1 MGVSINN
8 HPDLKFDFSGGN
20 LIVTDMLEEYD
31 DIDISEYICLEYL
44 VLDNKMVN
52 VTIRENIHNVK
63 DLEYSTITL
72 GSDGLYTYYRMLI
85 PRIKKYINSNRFVKN
100 NLFYYN
106 KRFYYILKDITS
118 SIIDLSN
125 SELFKEVSIEDV
137 FKLTS
142 ETLDLNSDHDVL
154 YNSYLIL
161 AYELLKKAFV
171 AEQSQMTNYSILN
184 FINRNDRYKRDL
196 YMSVILA
203 LKEYIKRGDFENAN
217 IVLSVL
223 ESNVCFNNS
232 NNTDSDKTLCECVY
246 TKNNKSNIKYLEE
259 ITTDDLIP
267 DSVN

>member
-20 LIVTDMLEEYD
+20 LIITDMLEEYN

-52 VTIRENIHNVK
+52 ITIRENIHNIK

-106 KRFYYILKDITS
+106 KRFYYILKDINS
-118 SIIDLSN
+118 SIVDLN
-125 SELFKEVSIEDV
+125 NPELFEEVPIKDV
-137 FKLTS
+137 FKVVS
-142 ETLDLNSDHDVL
+142 ETLDSDSDHDVL
-154 YNSYLIL
+154 YNSYLIF
-161 AYELLKKAFV
+161 AYEFLKKAFT
-171 AEQSQMTNYSILN
+171 AEQVQVSNHTILDLVN
-184 FINRNDRYKRDL
+184 MNNGNKYKRDF

-203 LKEYIKRGDFENAN
+203 LREYIKRGDFENAN
-217 IVLSVL
+217 IILTTS
-223 ESNVCFNNS
+223 ESSTCFNNP
-232 NNTDSDKTLCECVY
+232 NNISEPSCKCPI
-246 TKNNKSNIKYLEE
+246 TKNDNNIIKYLEE
-259 ITTDDLIP
+259 IIIDDLIL
-267 DSVN
+267 DNT

>member
-20 LIVTDMLEEYD
+20 LIVTDMLEEYN

-72 GSDGLYTYYRMLI
+72 DSDGLYTYYRMLI

-106 KRFYYILKDITS
+106 KRFYYILKDFTT

-171 AEQSQMTNYSILN
+171 AEQSQMHNYSILN

-196 YMSVILA
+196 YVSVILA

-217 IVLSVL
+217 LVLSVL

-232 NNTDSDKTLCECVY
+232 NNTNSDETLCECVY

-267 DSVN
+267 DNAN

>member
-20 LIVTDMLEEYD
+20 LIVTDMLEEYNN
-31 DIDISEYICLEYL
+31 IDISEYICLEYL

-72 GSDGLYTYYRMLI
+72 DSDGLYTYYRMLI

-142 ETLDLNSDHDVL
+142 ETLDSNSDHDVL

-217 IVLSVL
+217 LVLSVL

-232 NNTDSDKTLCECVY
+232 NNTNSDETLCECVY

>member
-72 GSDGLYTYYRMLI
+72 DSDGLYTYYRMLI

-232 NNTDSDKTLCECVY
+232 NNTNSDETLCECVY

>member
-72 GSDGLYTYYRMLI
+72 DSDGLYTYYRMLI

-217 IVLSVL
+217 IVLSIL

-232 NNTDSDKTLCECVY
+232 NNTNSDETLCECIY

>member
-1 MGVSINN
+1 MAASINN
-8 HPDLKFDFSGGN
+8 RPDLKFDFSAGN
-20 LIVTDMLEEYD
+20 LIVTDILEEYD

-106 KRFYYILKDITS
+106 KRFYYTLKDITT

-142 ETLDLNSDHDVL
+142 ETLDSNSDHDVL

-171 AEQSQMTNYSILN
+171 AEQSQMINYSILN

-203 LKEYIKRGDFENAN
+203 LREYIKRGDFENAN

-232 NNTDSDKTLCECVY
+232 NNTNSDETLCECVY

>member
-1 MGVSINN
+1 
-8 HPDLKFDFSGGN
+8 
-20 LIVTDMLEEYD
+20 
-31 DIDISEYICLEYL
+31 
-44 VLDNKMVN
+44 
-52 VTIRENIHNVK
+52 
-63 DLEYSTITL
+63 
-72 GSDGLYTYYRMLI
+72 MLI

-142 ETLDLNSDHDVL
+142 ETLDSNSDHDIL

-171 AEQSQMTNYSILN
+171 AEQSQISNYSILN
-184 FINRNDRYKRDL
+184 FINGNDRYKRDL

-217 IVLSVL
+217 LVLSVL

-232 NNTDSDKTLCECVY
+232 NNTNSDETLCECVY

-267 DSVN
+267 DNAN

>member
-31 DIDISEYICLEYL
+31 NIDISEYICLEYL

-52 VTIRENIHNVK
+52 ITIRENIHNVK

-72 GSDGLYTYYRMLI
+72 DSDGLYTYYRMLI

-106 KRFYYILKDITS
+106 KRFYYILKDFTP
-118 SIIDLSN
+118 SIVDLNN

-161 AYELLKKAFV
+161 AYELLKKAFI
-171 AEQSQMTNYSILN
+171 AEQSQIPNYSILN

-196 YMSVILA
+196 YVSVILA

-217 IVLSVL
+217 LVLSVL

-232 NNTDSDKTLCECVY
+232 NNTNSDETLCECVY

-267 DSVN
+267 DNAN

>member
-20 LIVTDMLEEYD
+20 LIVTDMLEEYN

-72 GSDGLYTYYRMLI
+72 DSDGLYTYYRMLI

-142 ETLDLNSDHDVL
+142 ETLDSNSDHDVL

-217 IVLSVL
+217 LVLSVL

-232 NNTDSDKTLCECVY
+232 NNTNSDETLCECVY

>member
-8 HPDLKFDFSGGN
+8 RPDLKFDFSGGN

-72 GSDGLYTYYRMLI
+72 DSDGLYTYYRMLI

-184 FINRNDRYKRDL
+184 FINGNDRYKRDL

-217 IVLSVL
+217 LVLSVL
-223 ESNVCFNNS
+223 ESNICFNNS
-232 NNTDSDKTLCECVY
+232 NNTNSDETLCECVY

-267 DSVN
+267 DNAN

>member
-72 GSDGLYTYYRMLI
+72 DSDGLYTYYRMLI

-142 ETLDLNSDHDVL
+142 ETLDSNSDHDVL

-184 FINRNDRYKRDL
+184 FINGNDRYKRDL

-232 NNTDSDKTLCECVY
+232 NNTNSDETLCECVY

-259 ITTDDLIP
+259 LTTDDLIL

>member
-1 MGVSINN
+1 MAASINN

-52 VTIRENIHNVK
+52 ITIRENIHNVK

-72 GSDGLYTYYRMLI
+72 DSDGLYTYYRMLI

-171 AEQSQMTNYSILN
+171 AEQNQISNYSILN
-184 FINRNDRYKRDL
+184 FINGNDRYKRDL

-217 IVLSVL
+217 LVLSVL

-232 NNTDSDKTLCECVY
+232 NNTGSDKTLCECVY

>member
-31 DIDISEYICLEYL
+31 NIDISEYICLEYL

-72 GSDGLYTYYRMLI
+72 DSDGLYTYYRMLI

-142 ETLDLNSDHDVL
+142 ETLDSNSDHDVL

-161 AYELLKKAFV
+161 AYELLKKTFV
-171 AEQSQMTNYSILN
+171 AEQSQISNYSILN
-184 FINRNDRYKRDL
+184 FINGNDRYKRDL
-196 YMSVILA
+196 YLSIILA

-217 IVLSVL
+217 LVLSVL

-232 NNTDSDKTLCECVY
+232 NNTNSDETLCECVY

>member
-31 DIDISEYICLEYL
+31 NIDISEYICLEYL

-72 GSDGLYTYYRMLI
+72 DSDGLYTYYRMLI
-85 PRIKKYINSNRFVKN
+85 PRIKKYINSNRFIKN

-106 KRFYYILKDITS
+106 KHFYYILKDITS

-171 AEQSQMTNYSILN
+171 TEQSQMTNYSILN

-217 IVLSVL
+217 LVLSVL

-232 NNTDSDKTLCECVY
+232 NNTNSDETLCECVY